1 LAVISCGAVIELV
14 WSFAEFLKR
23 VQELRSQAR
32 EGMRMPAFRKA
43 PKLSVSA
50 EENSN
55 SLWSRLTT
63 VAAEEEFAG
72 AADCSQDER
81 FSVTWPLGYW
91 FALWGQLALER
102 RNMVAPM
109 RGSERDGG
117 LWEGHTSSRMDH
129 LPNHRL
135 RGIGGVL

>member
-1 LAVISCGAVIELV
+1 MAYGCVKTPAAVFPDPPFLAVISCGAVIELV
-14 WSFAEFLKR
+14 WRFAGFLKR

-32 EGMRMPAFRKA
+32 ERNAYAGFRKA
-43 PKLSVSA
+43 PRLSASA

-55 SLWSRLTT
+55 SLWSMLTT

-72 AADCSQDER
+72 AADCSSDER

-102 RNMVAPM
+102 RNMVGFDA
-109 RGSERDGG
+109 RA
-117 LWEGHTSSRMDH
+117 
-129 LPNHRL
+129 
-135 RGIGGVL
+135 